1 MRSTVQQI
9 AFLVILLGTSTT
21 AQGARAGEVPCLM
34 NQTPSA
40 AGSDDS
46 AKPVCSDAGSGQRP
60 ELLPADSQLAAATA
74 GLADVGDAT
83 THQDV
88 ESEAKEKVAPISRP
102 TNAAIAAKKDVPP
115 DHVANLTFGGARSQQ
130 NEDLPVVIVPAPKPS
145 SKRLPVFG
153 VMADVGLPDGLIGSL
168 TIRPWS
174 WVRFSA
180 GGGTNFIS
188 GGWRAGITLLPL
200 GAGPSAS
207 FEYGRYQDG
216 NANPMAKRFGL
227 GDSPA
232 LERFGYQYMNAHL
245 GLDFGFRRCVFFIH
259 GGITMLR
266 GQIHNLGA
274 SIPAPNTNN
283 LSTSG
288 TTEVVVPQDPS
299 AKAVGPSLKL
309 GLIVYIR

>member
-1 MRSTVQQI
+1 MRSPVQQI
-9 AFLVILLGTSTT
+9 AVLAILLAAST
-21 AQGARAGEVPCLM
+21 AARSARAGEVPCPA
-34 NQTPSA
+34 NQTPSH
-40 AGSDDS
+40 AGADDS
-46 AKPVCSDAGSGQRP
+46 AKPVCSDARGGQTP
-60 ELLPADSQLAAATA
+60 ELLPADSQLAAVNA
-74 GLADVGDAT
+74 GPANVGDAT
-83 THQDV
+83 LHPDA
-88 ESEAKEKVAPISRP
+88 ESDAREKVAPISQP
-102 TNAAIAAKKDVPP
+102 TASAAKKDVPP
-115 DHVANLTFGGARSQQ
+115 DHAADFTFGGGRSQRD
-130 NEDLPVVIVPAPKPS
+130 EDLPVVVAPAPKPS

-200 GAGPSAS
+200 GTGPSAS

-216 NANPMAKRFGL
+216 DANAMARRFGL
-227 GDSPA
+227 GGSPA

-259 GGITMLR
+259 GGVTMLR
-266 GQIHNLGA
+266 GQIHNLDA
-274 SIPAPNTNN
+274 SIPAPNANN
-283 LSTSG
+283 PSTSG
-288 TTEVVVPQDPS
+288 TTEVVVRQDPS
-299 AKAVGPSLKL
+299 AKAIGPSLKL